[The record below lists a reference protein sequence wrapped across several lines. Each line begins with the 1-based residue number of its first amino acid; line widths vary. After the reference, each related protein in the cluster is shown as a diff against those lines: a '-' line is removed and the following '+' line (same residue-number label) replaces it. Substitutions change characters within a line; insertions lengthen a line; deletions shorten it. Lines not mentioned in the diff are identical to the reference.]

1 MRRREFI
8 TLLGGAAAT
17 WPVAARAQQLPT
29 ITRRRFLHLLAVSAG
44 LSTLPRI
51 ATAQPYPSRP
61 ITMVVPFAA
70 GGPTDTI
77 ARLLAEGMRPSLG
90 QPVIIE
96 NVSGASG
103 IIGVGR
109 VVRASPDGYTLIYGA
124 WSTHVG
130 NPAAYMLPYDVLKDF
145 EPVSLIASTLWL
157 IGAKN
162 AVPANDLKSFIIWL
176 KANPDKALAGTTGA
190 GSPGHV
196 GAVLFQ
202 AATATRFQFVPYR
215 SGGLVVQDLLAGQ
228 IDMAFLDPV
237 TSLPQMRAG
246 KIKVYAVMA
255 KNRLPAA
262 SEIPTVD
269 EAGLPGIYLTPWH
282 AIWAPKGTPN
292 DIISKLNAAVV
303 EALAN
308 PVVRQSIT
316 DQGMEIPPREQQTPE
331 ALRTFHEAEIEKW
344 WPIIK
349 AANIKGE

>member
-1 MRRREFI
+1 MLNMKRREFI
-8 TLLGGAAAT
+8 ALVGGAAA
-17 WPVAARAQQLPT
+17 WPLAARAQT
-29 ITRRRFLHLLAVSAG
+29 
-44 LSTLPRI
+44 
-51 ATAQPYPSRP
+51 YPSRP
-61 ITMVVPFAA
+61 ITMIVPFAT

-77 ARLLAEGMRPSLG
+77 SRLIAEGMRPLLG

-103 IIGVGR
+103 MIGVGR
-109 VVRASPDGYTLIYGA
+109 VARASSDGYTLSYGA
-124 WSTHVG
+124 WSTHVV
-130 NPAAYMLPYDVLKDF
+130 NPAAYALPYDVLKDF
-145 EPVSLIASTLWL
+145 EPVSLIASTPWL
-157 IGAKN
+157 VVAKKDM
-162 AVPANDLKSFIIWL
+162 PANDLESLIVWL
-176 KANPDKALAGTTGA
+176 RANTDKALAGTA
-190 GSPGHV
+190 GVGTPPHV
-196 GAVLFQ
+196 GGVLFQ
-202 AATATRFQFVPYR
+202 AATRTRFQFVPYR
-215 SGGLVVQDLLAGQ
+215 SGGFVMQDLLAGQ

>member
-1 MRRREFI
+1 MLNMKRREFI
-8 TLLGGAAAT
+8 ALVGGAAAC
-17 WPVAARAQQLPT
+17 PLAARAQT
-29 ITRRRFLHLLAVSAG
+29 
-44 LSTLPRI
+44 
-51 ATAQPYPSRP
+51 YPSRP
-61 ITMVVPFAA
+61 ITMIVPFAT

-77 ARLLAEGMRPSLG
+77 SRLIAEGMRPLLG

-103 IIGVGR
+103 MIGVGR
-109 VVRASPDGYTLIYGA
+109 VARASSDGYTLSYGA
-124 WSTHVG
+124 WSTHVV
-130 NPAAYMLPYDVLKDF
+130 NPAAYALPYDVLKDF
-145 EPVSLIASTLWL
+145 EPVSLIASTPWL
-157 IGAKN
+157 VVAKKDM
-162 AVPANDLKSFIIWL
+162 PANDLESLIVWL
-176 KANPDKALAGTTGA
+176 RANTDKALAGTA
-190 GSPGHV
+190 GVGTPPHV
-196 GAVLFQ
+196 GGVLFQ
-202 AATATRFQFVPYR
+202 AATRTRFQFVPYR
-215 SGGLVVQDLLAGQ
+215 SGGFVMQDLLAGQ

>member
-1 MRRREFI
+1 MLNMKRREFI
-8 TLLGGAAAT
+8 ALVGGAAA
-17 WPVAARAQQLPT
+17 WPLAARAQT
-29 ITRRRFLHLLAVSAG
+29 
-44 LSTLPRI
+44 
-51 ATAQPYPSRP
+51 YPSRP
-61 ITMVVPFAA
+61 ITMIVPFAT

-77 ARLLAEGMRPSLG
+77 SRLIAEGMRPSLG

-103 IIGVGR
+103 MIGVGR
-109 VVRASPDGYTLIYGA
+109 VARGSSDGYTLSYGA
-124 WSTHVG
+124 WSTHVV
-130 NPAAYMLPYDVLKDF
+130 NPAAYALPYDVLKDF
-145 EPVSLIASTLWL
+145 EPVSLIASTPWL
-157 IGAKN
+157 VVAKKDM
-162 AVPANDLKSFIIWL
+162 PANDLESLIVWL
-176 KANPDKALAGTTGA
+176 RANTDKALAGTA
-190 GSPGHV
+190 GVGTPPHV
-196 GAVLFQ
+196 GGVLFQ
-202 AATATRFQFVPYR
+202 AATRTRFQFVPYR
-215 SGGLVVQDLLAGQ
+215 SGGFVMQDLLAGQ

>member
-1 MRRREFI
+1 
-8 TLLGGAAAT
+8 
-17 WPVAARAQQLPT
+17 
-29 ITRRRFLHLLAVSAG
+29 
-44 LSTLPRI
+44 
-51 ATAQPYPSRP
+51 
-61 ITMVVPFAA
+61 
-70 GGPTDTI
+70 
-77 ARLLAEGMRPSLG
+77 MRPLLG

-103 IIGVGR
+103 MIGVGR
-109 VVRASPDGYTLIYGA
+109 VARASSDGYTLSYGA
-124 WSTHVG
+124 WSTHVV
-130 NPAAYMLPYDVLKDF
+130 NPAAYALPYDVLKDF
-145 EPVSLIASTLWL
+145 EPVSLIASTPWL
-157 IGAKN
+157 VVAKKDM
-162 AVPANDLKSFIIWL
+162 PANDLESLIVWL
-176 KANPDKALAGTTGA
+176 RANTDKALAGTA
-190 GSPGHV
+190 GVGTPPHV
-196 GAVLFQ
+196 GGVLFQ
-202 AATATRFQFVPYR
+202 AATRTRFQFVPYR
-215 SGGLVVQDLLAGQ
+215 SGGFVMQDLLAGQ

>member
-1 MRRREFI
+1 MKRREFI
-8 TLLGGAAAT
+8 TLLGGAAAS
-17 WPVAARAQQLPT
+17 WPLAARAQT
-29 ITRRRFLHLLAVSAG
+29 
-44 LSTLPRI
+44 
-51 ATAQPYPSRP
+51 YPSRP
-61 ITMVVPFAA
+61 ITMIVPFAT

-77 ARLLAEGMRPSLG
+77 SRLIAEGMRPLLG

-103 IIGVGR
+103 MIGVGR
-109 VVRASPDGYTLIYGA
+109 VARASSDGYTLSYGA
-124 WSTHVG
+124 WSTHVV
-130 NPAAYMLPYDVLKDF
+130 NPAAYALPYDVLKDF
-145 EPVSLIASTLWL
+145 EPVSLIASTPWL
-157 IGAKN
+157 VVAKKDM
-162 AVPANDLKSFIIWL
+162 PANDLESLIVWL
-176 KANPDKALAGTTGA
+176 RANTDKALAGTA
-190 GSPGHV
+190 GVGTPPHV
-196 GAVLFQ
+196 GGVLFQ
-202 AATATRFQFVPYR
+202 AATRTRFQFVPYR
-215 SGGLVVQDLLAGQ
+215 SGGFVMQDLLAGQ

>member
-1 MRRREFI
+1 MLNMKRREFI
-8 TLLGGAAAT
+8 ALVGGAAA
-17 WPVAARAQQLPT
+17 WPLAARAQT
-29 ITRRRFLHLLAVSAG
+29 
-44 LSTLPRI
+44 
-51 ATAQPYPSRP
+51 YPSRP
-61 ITMVVPFAA
+61 LTMIVPFAT

-77 ARLLAEGMRPSLG
+77 SRLIAEGMRPLLG

-103 IIGVGR
+103 MIGVGR
-109 VVRASPDGYTLIYGA
+109 VARASSDGYTLSYGA
-124 WSTHVG
+124 WSTHVV
-130 NPAAYMLPYDVLKDF
+130 NPAAYALPYDVLKDF
-145 EPVSLIASTLWL
+145 EPVSLIASTPWL
-157 IGAKN
+157 VVAKKDM
-162 AVPANDLKSFIIWL
+162 PANDLESLIVWL
-176 KANPDKALAGTTGA
+176 RANTDKALAGTA
-190 GSPGHV
+190 GVGTPPHV
-196 GAVLFQ
+196 GGVLFQ
-202 AATATRFQFVPYR
+202 AATRTRFQFVPYR
-215 SGGLVVQDLLAGQ
+215 SGGFVMQDLLAGQ

>member
-1 MRRREFI
+1 MLNMKRREFI
-8 TLLGGAAAT
+8 ALVGGAAA
-17 WPVAARAQQLPT
+17 WPLAARAQT
-29 ITRRRFLHLLAVSAG
+29 
-44 LSTLPRI
+44 
-51 ATAQPYPSRP
+51 YPSRP
-61 ITMVVPFAA
+61 ITMIVPFAT

-77 ARLLAEGMRPSLG
+77 SRLIAEGMRPLLG

-103 IIGVGR
+103 MIGVGR
-109 VVRASPDGYTLIYGA
+109 VARASSDGYTLSYGA
-124 WSTHVG
+124 WSTHVV
-130 NPAAYMLPYDVLKDF
+130 NPAAYALPYDVLKDF
-145 EPVSLIASTLWL
+145 EPVSLIASMPWL
-157 IGAKN
+157 VVAKKDM
-162 AVPANDLKSFIIWL
+162 PANDLESLIVWL
-176 KANPDKALAGTTGA
+176 RANTDKALAGTA
-190 GSPGHV
+190 GVGTPPHV
-196 GAVLFQ
+196 GGVLFQ
-202 AATATRFQFVPYR
+202 AATRTRFQFVPYR
-215 SGGLVVQDLLAGQ
+215 SGGFVMQDLLAGQ

>member
-1 MRRREFI
+1 M
-8 TLLGGAAAT
+8 
-17 WPVAARAQQLPT
+17 
-29 ITRRRFLHLLAVSAG
+29 
-44 LSTLPRI
+44 
-51 ATAQPYPSRP
+51 
-61 ITMVVPFAA
+61 
-70 GGPTDTI
+70 
-77 ARLLAEGMRPSLG
+77 
-90 QPVIIE
+90 
-96 NVSGASG
+96 
-103 IIGVGR
+103 
-109 VVRASPDGYTLIYGA
+109 
-124 WSTHVG
+124 
-130 NPAAYMLPYDVLKDF
+130 
-145 EPVSLIASTLWL
+145 
-157 IGAKN
+157 
-162 AVPANDLKSFIIWL
+162 
-176 KANPDKALAGTTGA
+176 
-190 GSPGHV
+190 
-196 GAVLFQ
+196 FQ
-202 AATATRFQFVPYR
+202 AATRTRFQFVPYR
-215 SGGLVVQDLLAGQ
+215 SGGFVMQDLLAGQ

>member
-1 MRRREFI
+1 MKRREFI
-8 TLLGGAAAT
+8 ALVGGAAA
-17 WPVAARAQQLPT
+17 WPLAARAQT
-29 ITRRRFLHLLAVSAG
+29 
-44 LSTLPRI
+44 
-51 ATAQPYPSRP
+51 YPSRP
-61 ITMVVPFAA
+61 ITMIVPFAT

-77 ARLLAEGMRPSLG
+77 SRLIAEGMRPLLG

-103 IIGVGR
+103 MIGVGR
-109 VVRASPDGYTLIYGA
+109 VARASSDGYTLSYGA
-124 WSTHVG
+124 WSTHVV
-130 NPAAYMLPYDVLKDF
+130 NPAAYALPYDVLKDF
-145 EPVSLIASTLWL
+145 EPVSLIASTPWL
-157 IGAKN
+157 VVAKKDM
-162 AVPANDLKSFIIWL
+162 PANDLESLIVWL
-176 KANPDKALAGTTGA
+176 RANTDKALAGTA
-190 GSPGHV
+190 GVGTPPHV
-196 GAVLFQ
+196 GGVLFQ
-202 AATATRFQFVPYR
+202 AATRTRFQFVPYR
-215 SGGLVVQDLLAGQ
+215 SGGFVMQDLLAGQ

-331 ALRTFHEAEIEKW
+331 ALRTFHEVEIEKW

>member
-1 MRRREFI
+1 MKRREFI
-8 TLLGGAAAT
+8 ALVGGAAA
-17 WPVAARAQQLPT
+17 WPLAARAQT
-29 ITRRRFLHLLAVSAG
+29 
-44 LSTLPRI
+44 
-51 ATAQPYPSRP
+51 YPSRP
-61 ITMVVPFAA
+61 ITMIVPFAT

-77 ARLLAEGMRPSLG
+77 SRLIAEGMRPLLG

-103 IIGVGR
+103 MIGVGR
-109 VVRASPDGYTLIYGA
+109 VARASSDGYTLSYGA
-124 WSTHVG
+124 WSTHVV
-130 NPAAYMLPYDVLKDF
+130 NPAAYALPYDVLKDF
-145 EPVSLIASTLWL
+145 EPVSLIASTPWL
-157 IGAKN
+157 VVAKKDM
-162 AVPANDLKSFIIWL
+162 PANDLESLIVWL
-176 KANPDKALAGTTGA
+176 RANTDKALAGTA
-190 GSPGHV
+190 GVGTPPHV
-196 GAVLFQ
+196 GGVLFQ
-202 AATATRFQFVPYR
+202 AATRTRFQFVPYR
-215 SGGLVVQDLLAGQ
+215 SGGFVMQDLLAGQ